1 MRRGYD
7 PHYGSRQQ
15 LQDSSERNM
24 IIARERDKLKT
35 ENEELKLQIIEL
47 KAILVYMTEG
57 EQ

>member
-7 PHYGSRQQ
+7 PNYGSREQ
-15 LQDSSERNM
+15 LKDSSERNM

-35 ENEELKLQIIEL
+35 ENEELKLEIIEL

-57 EQ
+57 E

>member
-35 ENEELKLQIIEL
+35 ENQELQDQITEL
-47 KAILVYMTEG
+47 KAIIKYMTEG
-57 EQ
+57 E